1 MVLMSDGEQDIGQWG
16 PDGVLSIID
25 RKKNLIKLA
34 GGEYVARSPLMALA
48 SLTIWLVDTSR

>member
-1 MVLMSDGEQDIGQWG
+1 MSDGEQDIGQWG